1 MINLRVQ
8 VKFVLKGIIF
18 DFDGVI
24 AESVQIKTGA
34 FVALYAP
41 YGPDI
46 IKKVVDHHEA
56 NGGMSR
62 FKKIKLYHKSYLNK
76 IITDREIT
84 ELANQFSKMV
94 INKVIASPYV
104 PGALEFIQSSYKK
117 YKLFISSGT
126 PTDEINKILIAR
138 KISGYF
144 TEVYGSP
151 ELKKDHVADIC
162 KKNNLQS
169 YEIIFFGDA
178 IEDIEAAAYHEVQF
192 VLRIHKF
199 NNSYYD
205 LSHHTIIEN
214 FHDTKKL
221 QSIINDFK

>member
-1 MINLRVQ
+1 M
-8 VKFVLKGIIF
+8 LKGIIF

-24 AESVQIKTGA
+24 AESVQVKTEA
-34 FVALYAP
+34 FAALYAP

-46 IKKVVDHHEA
+46 IKKVVDHHAA

-117 YKLFISSGT
+117 YKLFI
-126 PTDEINKILIAR
+126 R
-138 KISGYF
+138 
-144 TEVYGSP
+144 
-151 ELKKDHVADIC
+151 
-162 KKNNLQS
+162 
-169 YEIIFFGDA
+169 
-178 IEDIEAAAYHEVQF
+178 
-192 VLRIHKF
+192 
-199 NNSYYD
+199 
-205 LSHHTIIEN
+205 
-214 FHDTKKL
+214 
-221 QSIINDFK
+221 

>member
-1 MINLRVQ
+1 M
-8 VKFVLKGIIF
+8 LKGIIF
-18 DFDGVI
+18 DFDGVV
-24 AESVQIKTGA
+24 AESVQIKTEA
-34 FVALYAP
+34 FAALYAP

-62 FKKIKLYHKSYLNK
+62 FKKIKFYHKSYLNK

-126 PTDEINKILIAR
+126 PTDEMNKILIAR
-138 KISGYF
+138 KISYYF
-144 TEVYGSP
+144 IAWFYIHS
-151 ELKKDHVADIC
+151 
-162 KKNNLQS
+162 S
-169 YEIIFFGDA
+169 
-178 IEDIEAAAYHEVQF
+178 
-192 VLRIHKF
+192 VLNPMSKV
-199 NNSYYD
+199 
-205 LSHHTIIEN
+205 
-214 FHDTKKL
+214 
-221 QSIINDFK
+221 